1 MAPIT
6 FSSPL
11 QPNQRLIRKAI
22 ARRLRLSHP
31 TRPLNG
37 HIYARSNMALHSN
50 HTTKDTLHARIVSL
64 REEKHALFLML
75 KKRMEH
81 KREILKIE
89 EEVEFDGYILYNKVV
104 NYQE

>member
-22 ARRLRLSHP
+22 ARQLRLAHP
-31 TRPLNG
+31 TRSLNG
-37 HIYARSNMALHSN
+37 RIYARTSMAVHS
-50 HTTKDTLHARIVSL
+50 HTTKDTLHARLISL

-81 KREILKIE
+81 KRESAIQ
-89 EEVEFDGYILYNKVV
+89 YH
-104 NYQE
+104 